1 MIKSVIFDL
10 DGTIGNTIPM
20 CIQAFKEATRPYTPH
35 ELSDEEVVQTFGL
48 NEEGMIKCVVDACHW
63 QQALCDFY
71 VVYTRLHSVM
81 CPAPF
86 SGIIQLIEALKRN
99 GVIVSLVTGKGKRS
113 CYITLRQFGMTD
125 VFDKVMTGSAE
136 RNTKSEALR
145 VLMHTFRLSSDEVV
159 YIGDTVSDIAECRKA
174 NVRCHTAAWSILQEN
189 VSLLEEYNAGNVF
202 RSIPSVFDYLMTEVK
217 RKRNG

>member
-48 NEEGMIKCVVDACHW
+48 NEEGMIKCVVDACHR
-63 QQALCDFY
+63 QQALSDFY
-71 VVYTRLHSVM
+71 IIYTKLHDVM

-86 SGIIQLIEALKRN
+86 PGIVQLIETLKRN

-113 CYITLRQFGMTD
+113 CDITLRQFGMTD

-136 RNTKSEALR
+136 RNIKSEAL
-145 VLMHTFRLSSDEVV
+145 LELKHTFSLSSDEVV
-159 YIGDTVSDIAECRKA
+159 YIGDTVSDITECRKA
-174 NVRCHTAAWSILQEN
+174 NVRCLSAAWSIPQEN

-202 RSIPSVFDYLMTEVK
+202 RSIPSIFDYLMTEVK
-217 RKRNG
+217 KEKK